1 MITVREL
8 RPGDAETCDAI
19 ILTLPYF
26 FGVESGRQDCARAVR
41 SQPGVVAEVDGEVVG
56 FLTLEPH
63 FDVTWEI
70 TWMAVHA
77 DHRHRGVGRALMDEA
92 ARVAGAAGAQMMSVL
107 TAGPSDPE
115 EHEDNY
121 DGTRSFYR
129 AMGFVPLQE
138 LRLEGWGQWA
148 LILARRLND
157 S

>member
-1 MITVREL
+1 MITVRAL
-8 RPGDAETCDAI
+8 RPDDAERCDAI
-19 ILTLPYF
+19 ILSLPYF

-41 SQPGVVAEVDGEVVG
+41 SQAGVVAEVDREVVG

-77 DHRHRGVGRALMDEA
+77 DHRHRGVGRALMHEA
-92 ARVAGAAGAQMMSVL
+92 VRVVEAAGAQMMSVL
-107 TAGPSDPE
+107 TSGPSEPE
-115 EHEDNY
+115 HAEDNY
-121 DGTRSFYR
+121 EGTRAFYR
-129 AMGFVPLQE
+129 TMGFVPLQE

-148 LILARRLND
+148 LIMARRLND